1 MPVIVVANPKGGV
14 GKSTLSTN
22 LAGYFASRGQAVLLG
37 DIDRQQS
44 ARAWLNIRPPAVA
57 PIATWDISEDYIA
70 KPPKGT
76 THVVLDTP
84 AGLHGWRLNDVLKL
98 ADKVVVPLQPS
109 IFDIL
114 ATQDFLR
121 RLAEEK
127 AVREGAIDVGIVGM
141 RVDART
147 RSAEQL
153 HRFIEGLN
161 LPVLSYLRDTQ
172 NYVQLAAHGLTLWDI
187 AVSRVQRDIEQWRPI
202 TDWVDGVA
210 SVSAGAGADVA
221 GQASAQV
228 VGK

>member
-22 LAGYFASRGQAVLLG
+22 LAGYFASRGHGVLLG

-44 ARAWLNIRPPAVA
+44 ARAWLNIRPPEAR
-57 PIATWDISEDYIA
+57 PITTWEISEDYIA

-76 THVVLDTP
+76 SHVVLDTP
-84 AGLHGWRLNDVLKL
+84 AGLHGWRLNDALKM
-98 ADKVVVPLQPS
+98 ADKVLVPLQPS

-121 RLAEEK
+121 RLADEK
-127 AVREGAIDVGIVGM
+127 NVRNGEIDVGIVGM

-153 HRFIEGLN
+153 HRFIEGLK
-161 LPVLSYLRDTQ
+161 LPVLGYLRDTQ

-187 AVSRVQRDIEQWRPI
+187 APSRVQRDLEQWQPVL
-202 TDWVDGVA
+202 DWVERKHG
-210 SVSAGAGADVA
+210 G
-221 GQASAQV
+221 
-228 VGK
+228 